1 MGEVVIGV
9 IGGSGMYAIEG
20 LTDISVS
27 VPETPFGRS
36 SDEIVTGT
44 LGGVRL
50 AFLPRHGR
58 GHAISPSELPSQAN
72 VWALKMLGV
81 THIISVSAV
90 GSLQP
95 RFEPRH
101 IVLPDQ
107 LIDRTKGVRP
117 ASFFGKGVVAHVSF
131 AEPYCPALSHIVYGV
146 AHEIMGEAAHD
157 GGTLVVMEGPQFST
171 RAESRFY
178 RQIGGDLIGMT
189 ALPEAKL
196 AREAG
201 ICYCTLAL
209 VTDYDSWH
217 ESEET
222 VTVEMVVSNMAA
234 NVEHARAIIAASV
247 PLIAAAPE
255 RCACRDALRNAII
268 THPEAMPP
276 ERIEMLRPLI
286 GPYLP

>member
-1 MGEVVIGV
+1 MSDVMVGV

-20 LTDISVS
+20 LTDISMCN
-27 VPETPFGRS
+27 PETPFGRP

-44 LGGVRL
+44 LGGIRL

-58 GHAISPSELPSQAN
+58 GHFISPSELPSQAN

-81 THIISVSAV
+81 THIVSVSAV
-90 GSLQP
+90 GSLQS
-95 RFEPRH
+95 RLAPRH
-101 IVLPDQ
+101 IVVPDQ

-117 ASFFGKGVVAHVSF
+117 SSFFGAGVVAHVSF
-131 AEPYCPALSHIVYGV
+131 AEPYCPELRRIVYD
-146 AHEIMGEAAHD
+146 AAREIMGEAAHD

-222 VTVEMVVSNMAA
+222 VTVEMVVGNMAA
-234 NVEHARAIIAASV
+234 NVEHARAIIASSA
-247 PLIAAAPE
+247 PLIAAARGGCE
-255 RCACRDALRNAII
+255 CHDALRNAII
-268 THPEAMPP
+268 THQDAIPSD
-276 ERIEMLRPLI
+276 RKEMLWPLI
-286 GPYLP
+286 GSFLS